1 MSACKLSILMMFIT
15 FCSVTA
21 QDDRLNELNF
31 DEEPLPE
38 ETVAYSAIGI
48 GPSINLFMPNV
59 DDINAL
65 AQRQGLDNMESP
77 LILAGAEFFTAIG
90 VIPNARVGFSWLTG
104 SVGSTKS
111 IPGPG
116 GTATTLSIEY
126 AISTRALHVE
136 YAIVPASKLA
146 ILPGLGFVWGYST
159 ITSSAN
165 SGTYDWNSAANTTSR
180 QVLEQSSLC
189 LMPRLSIEYAVTP
202 YLDIRLQAAYAA
214 QISAS
219 DWTANTNSPAINVPA
234 SIGVNG
240 LNAQLGIFVGLFN

>member
-1 MSACKLSILMMFIT
+1 MMFIT
-15 FCSVTA
+15 FCSVVA

-48 GPSINLFMPNV
+48 GPSINLFMPKV

-65 AQRQGLDNMESP
+65 AQRQGLDNMGSP

-90 VIPNARVGFSWLTG
+90 IVPNARVGFSWLTG
-104 SVGSTKS
+104 SVSSTKV

-116 GTATTLSIEY
+116 GAGTTRSLEY
-126 AISTRALHVE
+126 AISTRSLHIE

-146 ILPGLGFVWGYST
+146 ILPGLGFVWGYTT
-159 ITSSAN
+159 ITSSAS
-165 SGTYDWNSAANTTSR
+165 SGTYDWSSAQNNTSR

-189 LMPRLSIEYAVTP
+189 LMPRLSFEYAVTP

-219 DWTANTNSPAINVPA
+219 DWTANSDSPAVNVPS
-234 SIGVNG
+234 SIGING

>member
-1 MSACKLSILMMFIT
+1 MSASKLTIVMMFIT
-15 FCSVTA
+15 FCSVVA

-48 GPSINLFMPNV
+48 GPSINLFMPKV

-65 AQRQGLDNMESP
+65 AQRQGLDNMGSP

-90 VIPNARVGFSWLTG
+90 IVPNARVGFSWLKG
-104 SVGSTKS
+104 SVSSTKV

-116 GTATTLSIEY
+116 GAGTTRSLEY
-126 AISTRALHVE
+126 AISTRSLHIE

-146 ILPGLGFVWGYST
+146 ILPGLGFVWGYTT
-159 ITSSAN
+159 ITSSAS
-165 SGTYDWNSAANTTSR
+165 SGTYDWSSAQNNTSR

-189 LMPRLSIEYAVTP
+189 LMPRLSFEYAVTP

-219 DWTANTNSPAINVPA
+219 DWTANSDSPAVNVPS
-234 SIGVNG
+234 SIGING

>member
-1 MSACKLSILMMFIT
+1 MMFIT

-65 AQRQGLDNMESP
+65 AQRQGLDNMDSP

-159 ITSSAN
+159 ITSSEN
-165 SGTYDWNSAANTTSR
+165 SGTYDWNSTANTTSR
-180 QVLEQSSLC
+180 KVLEQSSLC

>member
-1 MSACKLSILMMFIT
+1 MMFIT
-15 FCSVTA
+15 FCSVVA

-48 GPSINLFMPNV
+48 GPSINLFMPKV

-65 AQRQGLDNMESP
+65 AQRQGLDNMGSP

-90 VIPNARVGFSWLTG
+90 IVPNARVGFSWLKG
-104 SVGSTKS
+104 SVSSTKV

-116 GTATTLSIEY
+116 GAGTTRSLEY
-126 AISTRALHVE
+126 AISTRSLHIE

-146 ILPGLGFVWGYST
+146 ILPGLGFVWGYTT
-159 ITSSAN
+159 ITSSAS
-165 SGTYDWNSAANTTSR
+165 SGTYDWSSAQNNTSR

-189 LMPRLSIEYAVTP
+189 LMPRLSFEYAVTP

-219 DWTANTNSPAINVPA
+219 DWTANSDSPAVNVPS
-234 SIGVNG
+234 SIGING

>member
-1 MSACKLSILMMFIT
+1 MMFIT

>member
-1 MSACKLSILMMFIT
+1 MSVNTLTIVMMFIT
-15 FCSVTA
+15 FCSVVA

-59 DDINAL
+59 DDINTL
-65 AQRQGLDNMESP
+65 AQQQQLDKMDSP
-77 LILAGAEFFTAIG
+77 MILVGAEFFTAIG
-90 VIPNARVGFSWLTG
+90 VVPNARVGFSWLTG
-104 SVGSTKS
+104 SVGSIKV

-116 GTATTLSIEY
+116 GVGTTRSLEY
-126 AISTRALHVE
+126 AISTRSLHLE
-136 YAIVPASKLA
+136 YAIVPTSKLA
-146 ILPGLGFVWGYST
+146 ILPGLGFVWASTT
-159 ITSSAN
+159 ITSSAS
-165 SGTYDWNSAANTTSR
+165 SGSFDWTATQNNTSR

-189 LMPRLSIEYAVTP
+189 LMPRLSFEYAVTP

-219 DWTANTNSPAINVPA
+219 EWTANTNSPAINVPS
-234 SIGVNG
+234 SIAVNG

>member
-1 MSACKLSILMMFIT
+1 MSARMLAILMMFIAV
-15 FCSVTA
+15 FGASA

-48 GPSINLFMPNV
+48 GPSVNIFMPNV
-59 DDINAL
+59 DDINTMAKS
-65 AQRQGLDNMESP
+65 RGLDNMSSP
-77 LILAGAEFFTAIG
+77 MILAGVEFFTAIG
-90 VIPNARVGFSWLTG
+90 VIPNARIGFSWLTG
-104 SVGSTKS
+104 SVGSTKTA
-111 IPGPG
+111 PAPG
-116 GTATTLSIEY
+116 GSETTLSLEY
-126 AISTRALHVE
+126 AISTRSLHAE

-159 ITSSAN
+159 ITMSAG
-165 SGTYDWNSAANTTSR
+165 SGTYDWSSMLNTTSR

-202 YLDIRLQAAYAA
+202 FLDIRLQGGYAA
-214 QISAS
+214 QISTS
-219 DWTANTNSPAINVPA
+219 DWTANTNTPTTNVP
-234 SIGVNG
+234 STISVSG